1 MQGGAWQGR
10 QVVSADYVTR
20 MVTASQPINRS
31 YDLLWWV
38 NAEEGLDVLG
48 RPGGRRFPGAPHD
61 TYAALGAVGQVILI
75 VPSHDL
81 ILVRQGDPPSS
92 ADFADRMLADTLA
105 VVG

>member
-38 NAEEGLDVLG
+38 VA
-48 RPGGRRFPGAPHD
+48 R
-61 TYAALGAVGQVILI
+61 AAAAS
-75 VPSHDL
+75 P
-81 ILVRQGDPPSS
+81 VRHTTPMPPSGPW
-92 ADFADRMLADTLA
+92 DR
-105 VVG
+105 